1 MASEAA
7 SEEGSDTYSEF
18 IDRVERMTNVGY
30 AAGVLG
36 WDQEVMMPEGGTPAR
51 SQQRSALSTVTHE
64 MLTSDE
70 MAEMLD
76 ELESEDLSDE
86 REAVV
91 REVRRKHNR
100 AARVPQDLVEEI
112 SEVSSEAMPVWQ
124 EAKEEDDFETF
135 APTLKRLV
143 ELKREYAE
151 HIDPDRDPY
160 EVLFEEYEPYLGID
174 TAEQVLQ
181 RLRDELVPLVDA
193 IRESTVEQSSTS
205 KRTQSDDDAD
215 LATDTFEVSTSEA
228 SGDSEDG
235 SSGGE
240 FDTDTQE
247 ELARDVLDTL
257 GYDWDHGRL
266 DTAPHPFSS
275 GNPYDARVTTR
286 FSPDEPLGALMAT
299 VHEFG
304 HASYTLGLPREH
316 YGTPLG
322 QSRDMTVHES
332 QSRLWENHI
341 GRSRAFWERFLPK
354 VQERFPEKLDG
365 VSVEDVYEAANEVYE
380 DNLIRVE
387 ADELTYHMHIVV
399 RFEIERDLIRG
410 NIDVEDVPELWND
423 KYEEYLGVRPDTDAE
438 GCLQDIHWSHGDF
451 GYFPT
456 YSLGSVLAA
465 QLYDSAE
472 DDIPDLEEKIREGD
486 FEPLHDWLTENVHR
500 HGSRYRTDE
509 LIREATG
516 EDYTADYFLDY
527 VTSKYGD
534 LYELDE
540 YQ

>member
-7 SEEGSDTYSEF
+7 ADEASDTYSKF
-18 IDRVERMTNVGY
+18 VQQVQRLSNVKQ
-30 AAGVLG
+30 AGMVLS

-51 SQQRSALSTVTHE
+51 SKQRSALSTVAHE

-76 ELESEDLSDE
+76 ELESRDLDDE
-86 REAVV
+86 RASVV
-91 REVRRKHNR
+91 REIRRQHDR
-100 AARVPQDLVEEI
+100 AASVPQDLVEEI

-124 EAKEEDDFETF
+124 KAKEQDDFSTF
-135 APTLKRLV
+135 APTLEKLV

-160 EVLFEEYEPYLGID
+160 EVLFEEYEPYLGVE
-174 TAEQVLQ
+174 TAEEVLQ

-193 IRESTVEQSSTS
+193 IRES
-205 KRTQSDDDAD
+205 DAN
-215 LATDTFEVSTSEA
+215 LATDTFS
-228 SGDSEDG
+228 
-235 SSGGE
+235 GE

-247 ELARDVLDTL
+247 DLTRDVLDTL

-275 GNPYDARVTTR
+275 GNQFDARVTTR
-286 FSPDEPLGALMAT
+286 FSPDEPVGALMAT

-304 HASYTLGLPREH
+304 HATYTLGLPREE

-322 QSRDMTVHES
+322 ESRDMTVHES
-332 QSRLWENHI
+332 QSRLWENHV

-354 VQERFPEKLDG
+354 VKDRFPEKLADA
-365 VSVEDVYEAANEVYE
+365 SVDDVYEAANEVYE

-410 NIDVEDVPELWND
+410 DLDVEDVPEVWND
-423 KYEEYLGVRPDTDAE
+423 KYEEYLGVRPDSDAE

-465 QLYDSAE
+465 QLFDSAE
-472 DDIPDLEEKIREGD
+472 DDIENLDENVAEGD
-486 FEPLHDWLTENVHR
+486 FEPLHDWLTENVHQ
-500 HGSRYRTDE
+500 HGSRYTTDE
-509 LIREATG
+509 LVRQATG
-516 EDYTADYFLDY
+516 EEYTADYFLDY
-527 VTSKYGD
+527 VKDKYGE